1 VAGRGRAEEGKGGH
15 QMEVI
20 EEGEGLII
28 LGPPY
33 VLGAKEVDESVLFLS
48 LPPVSASRQKH
59 CFSPSLF
66 LSVPFAGR
74 LSCPAWKVNLQNGRA
89 LLNGFNQGTGGE

>member
-1 VAGRGRAEEGKGGH
+1 
-15 QMEVI
+15 MEVI

-59 CFSPSLF
+59 WPFPLSLF
-66 LSVPFAGR
+66 LSLSLSLSLLQAACHALHGR
-74 LSCPAWKVNLQNGRA
+74 
-89 LLNGFNQGTGGE
+89 